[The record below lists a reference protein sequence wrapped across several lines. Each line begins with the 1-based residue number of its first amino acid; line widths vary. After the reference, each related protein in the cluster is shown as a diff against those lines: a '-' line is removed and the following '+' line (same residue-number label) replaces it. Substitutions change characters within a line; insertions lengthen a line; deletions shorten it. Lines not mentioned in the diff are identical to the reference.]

1 MKFIAIEE
9 DVFGVD
15 VDVLDFLI
23 DFGHKI
29 EIVKHPQGILL
40 KNNFVQ
46 LPLPKIHSLTI
57 YPFNHKQRVLL

>member
-1 MKFIAIEE
+1 MKVIAIKE

-29 EIVKHPQGILL
+29 EIIKHPQGI
-40 KNNFVQ
+40 
-46 LPLPKIHSLTI
+46 SLQ
-57 YPFNHKQRVLL
+57 YSFR